1 MTIKSTPPDTSKF
14 EPWMIEK
21 ARALFA
27 DGESITSVCCDLDIT
42 RQTYYNWRDDS
53 EHPFSVIA
61 KKGELLSQQFWER
74 LGKHGIA
81 GNIDKFGGSSWQFVM
96 KNRFRE
102 HYADQQK
109 EKEGNTAVEMLL
121 TMLAESKK

>member
-1 MTIKSTPPDTSKF
+1 
-14 EPWMIEK
+14 MIEK